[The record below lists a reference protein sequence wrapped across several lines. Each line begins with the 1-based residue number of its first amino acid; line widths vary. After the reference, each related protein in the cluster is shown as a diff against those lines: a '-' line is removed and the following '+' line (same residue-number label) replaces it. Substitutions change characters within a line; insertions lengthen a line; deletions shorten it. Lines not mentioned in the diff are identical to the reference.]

1 MGKQWK
7 QWLTLFSWAPKLLQ
21 MVTTAMKLK
30 DACSLEEELWTS
42 LDSVLKSWDITLSKK
57 ICVIKAMVFPV
68 VMYRCE
74 IWTIKKDEHQRMML
88 LKCGIRE
95 DSWESLGLQGRP
107 NQSIL
112 KEINPE
118 YSLDGLMLKLK
129 LQYLGHLMWRTD
141 SLKKTLCWERLKSGG
156 EGDNRGWDGWMAS
169 PTRWAWVWASSGS
182 WWWTGRLQSMGSQRV
197 GHDWA
202 TELNWEQ
209 KLRSLPYWWI
219 ITEVIAWS
227 QPSPKQCA
235 YN

>member
-57 ICVIKAMVFPV
+57 VCVIKAMVFPV

-107 NQSIL
+107 SQSIL
-112 KEINPE
+112 KEIYPE

-129 LQYLGHLMWRTD
+129 LQYFGHLMQRVN
-141 SLKKTLCWERLKSGG
+141 SLEKTLMLGKINSRR
-156 EGDNRGWDGWMAS
+156 RG
-169 PTRWAWVWASSGS
+169 R
-182 WWWTGRLQSMGSQRV
+182 QRM
-197 GHDWA
+197 
-202 TELNWEQ
+202 
-209 KLRSLPYWWI
+209 R
-219 ITEVIAWS
+219 
-227 QPSPKQCA
+227 
-235 YN
+235 